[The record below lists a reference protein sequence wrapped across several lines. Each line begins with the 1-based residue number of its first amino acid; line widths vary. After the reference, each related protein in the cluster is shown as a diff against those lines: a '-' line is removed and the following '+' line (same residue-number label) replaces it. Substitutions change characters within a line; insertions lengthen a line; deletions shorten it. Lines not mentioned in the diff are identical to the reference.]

1 MDSLKGRL
9 LISGGGLYDAH
20 FRHTVVLVGEH
31 DSRGA
36 AGVILNRALNT
47 TVAEAVP
54 ALADLLEA
62 EALLFEGGPVQP
74 EEPIL
79 LVEAIHSDFL
89 DVPIFG
95 PVGFLTG
102 EVSAELR
109 HAIVRARVY
118 AGHAGWG
125 AGQLEAEL
133 EADAWILD
141 EARTEYV
148 FTAVPDLLW
157 TNVLRRKGPEY
168 AALSRIPYDPS
179 MN

>member
-1 MDSLKGRL
+1 MNSLKGRL
-9 LISGGGLYDAH
+9 LISGGGLFDSN

-36 AGVILNRALNT
+36 AGVILNRVLNV

-54 ALADLLEA
+54 PLAGLVETDA
-62 EALLFEGGPVQP
+62 PLFEGGPVRP
-74 EEPIL
+74 EEPVL
-79 LVEAIHSDFL
+79 LVETTRADLL

-95 PVGFLTG
+95 SVGFLTG
-102 EVSAELR
+102 EVSVELR
-109 HAIVRARVY
+109 PEILRARVY

-133 EADAWILD
+133 EADAWILED
-141 EARTEYV
+141 ARAEDV
-148 FTAVPDLLW
+148 FSAAPDLLW
-157 TNVLRRKGPEY
+157 ASLLRRKGPEY
-168 AALSRIPYDPS
+168 AALARVPYDPS